1 MAKKVTF
8 HDVGKRL
15 SAKQLRAV
23 EHLLCPLS
31 PGLPLDYR
39 RFILKY
45 NGGRPEPAHFRWRQS
60 GGEWQTSQVYA
71 FYGIDPGRLD
81 ESSLDCVR
89 STLQYRCWL
98 PRDAISIA
106 SLELSGNLL
115 LLYTAGPREG
125 QIWYSNASDFL
136 DVDPELAVSFVA
148 KNFARFLELL
158 HQPVVRDPYEPK
170 TFALDSPRVRGQ
182 RLEAILKSIGC
193 KRKKYPGISS
203 QTPLPT
209 AWHWPK
215 YESTQDVGGPAFLS
229 VEKNRTYG
237 YAPQFDE
244 RPAGHKMLCVNVTK
258 RQRSK
263 CLRELA
269 TALGEGAVL
278 LDGD

>member
-1 MAKKVTF
+1 
-8 HDVGKRL
+8 L
-15 SAKQLRAV
+15 SAKQFSAI
-23 EHLLCPLS
+23 EFLLSPDA
-31 PGLPLDYR
+31 PGLPPDYR
-39 RFILKY
+39 NFMLKY
-45 NGGRPEPAHFRWRQS
+45 NGGRPEPAHFKWRRQ
-60 GGEWQTSQVYA
+60 GGEWQTSEVYS

-81 ESSLDCVR
+81 ETGLDCVR
-89 STLQYRCWL
+89 ATLNYRSWL
-98 PRDAISIA
+98 PRFAIPIA
-106 SLELSGNLL
+106 SLDLDNRLL
-115 LLYTAGPREG
+115 LFTAGSREG
-125 QIWYSNASDFL
+125 QLWHWSASDAGTDL
-136 DVDPELAVSFVA
+136 EDVDPERAISFVA
-148 KNFARFLELL
+148 KNFTRFLELL

-193 KRKKYPGISS
+193 KRWKYPGVIYS

-258 RQRSK
+258 RQRSR

-269 TALGEGAVL
+269 TALGDGAVL